1 MLQLDVDDS
10 QLQRLTGELRK
21 VATPDESMME
31 LIGFRMADI
40 ITEDNRK
47 GVLEGFD
54 HEDNP
59 MPPLGYREGHG
70 QPTAARASAS
80 DVFGTRRGRFK
91 GVQAAP
97 QRSRRGGPDNSSGI
111 LANNNLATWLYQEF
125 DGPRL
130 APRGQSS
137 RVIANLIA
145 SPLQVNGTTVVAE
158 CVWMDVVDE
167 NGRAFLMDHFGGS
180 GHTPRYDLRGVRAWG
195 IREAEQSALEWA
207 QSLLEL

>member
-1 MLQLDVDDS
+1 MLTMTVEDS
-10 QLQRLTGELRK
+10 GLKVLVGELAR
-21 VATPDESMME
+21 VATIPPEDLED
-31 LIGFRMADI
+31 LGWRFVDI
-40 ITEDNRK
+40 VTEDNRK
-47 GVLEGFD
+47 GVLEGTD
-54 HEDNP
+54 HEDNA

-97 QRSRRGGPDNSSGI
+97 KRSRRGGPDGEEGI
-111 LANNNLATWLYQEF
+111 KANNNLATWLYQEF

-130 APRGQSS
+130 APRLESS
-137 RVIANLIA
+137 RVIANLEPE
-145 SPLQVNGTTVVAE
+145 PLQILPNGFVSE
-158 CVWMDVVDE
+158 CGWVDVVDE
-167 NGRAFLMDHFGGS
+167 NGRAFLMDHFQGS
-180 GHTPRYDLRGVRAWG
+180 SRAPRYDLRGVRAWG